1 MLNDDDLKALAER
14 IPAITTYAVIAS
26 WVDVEESADDWDD
39 WDHIHY
45 CTDWPTACDTKRMIE
60 ADGLAAYIIE
70 PEGVTD
76 DLEA

>member
-39 WDHIHY
+39 WGHIHY